1 MNFKVTLRWTI
12 ILGFV
17 FLASLSLATP
27 AYAFEENH
35 DGIIPADQ
43 IINDD
48 LLISAE
54 TIVIDGIV
62 NGDVL
67 SSSNHTIING
77 TINGNLILNTNTA
90 EINGFVNGSL
100 AAACQQLVINSTVS
114 GSIYFAGAELVL
126 GPEAQIN
133 HNILF
138 FGFSLVADPDSNVGT
153 DIHGTGYQVNLEG
166 FIGGNILL
174 DVAAAEISG
183 RVGGDASLM
192 VGEPKAKS
200 PRLIWLQIWSNF
212 WESDISIETIPMGLR
227 ISPEA
232 EIDGQLSYKSGTEQA
247 DTILAKPGGGVE
259 FTPDASA
266 IEEQKNT
273 AKLWV
278 VARLREVLTLLALG
292 GLAIWLLPNTI
303 KRSGTQLRTKPLNA
317 FGWGLASLVTGY
329 AGILFALFLLIV
341 LGVLLAIVTL
351 GGLANAV
358 FWIGTSGLVMIA
370 STFTLLVIYGSKI
383 VVAYLL
389 GEMAVTRSHPNHS
402 HLSVLALLFGIAIY
416 MLLRSI
422 PIVSVIVGI
431 LATLFGMGAL
441 AMAIKSRPTEKL
453 SDEIG
458 SE

>member
-1 MNFKVTLRWTI
+1 MKFKVILRWTT
-12 ILGFV
+12 ILAFV
-17 FLASLSLATP
+17 FLASVSLATP

-35 DGIIPADQ
+35 DGIIPAGQ
-43 IINDD
+43 TINDD
-48 LLISAE
+48 LLVSAE

-62 NGDVL
+62 NGDVIA
-67 SSSNHTIING
+67 SSNHTIING

-100 AAACQQLVINSTVS
+100 AAACQQLVVNSTVA
-114 GSIYFAGAELVL
+114 GSIYFAGAELDL
-126 GPEAQIN
+126 GPDAQIN
-133 HNILF
+133 RNILF
-138 FGFSLVADPDSNVGT
+138 FGFSLAADPGSNVGT
-153 DIHGTGYQVNLEG
+153 DLHGTGYQVNLDG

-192 VGEPKAKS
+192 VGEPEAKS
-200 PRLIWLQIWSNF
+200 PRLTWLQIWSNF
-212 WESDISIETIPMGLR
+212 WKSDISIETIPMGLR

-247 DTILAKPGGGVE
+247 DTIMAEPGGGVE
-259 FTPDASA
+259 FTPDTSA
-266 IEEQKNT
+266 LEEQKNT

-292 GLAIWLLPNTI
+292 GLAIWLLPTTI
-303 KRSGTQLRTKPLNA
+303 NRSGTQLHTKPLKA
-317 FGWGLASLVTGY
+317 FGWGLVSLVTGY
-329 AGILFALFLLIV
+329 AGLLFALFLLIV

-358 FWIGTSGLVMIA
+358 FWIGTSGLVMVA
-370 STFTLLVIYGSKI
+370 SIFTLVVVYGSKI

-389 GEMAVTRSHPNHS
+389 GEMVVSRSHLNRS
-402 HLSVLALLFGIAIY
+402 HLNVLALLFGIAIY
-416 MLLRSI
+416 MLLRLI
-422 PIVSVIVGI
+422 PVVNVIVGI
-431 LATLFGMGAL
+431 LATLLGMGAL
-441 AMAIKSRPTEKL
+441 VMAIKHRPKKISTVEV
-453 SDEIG
+453 G